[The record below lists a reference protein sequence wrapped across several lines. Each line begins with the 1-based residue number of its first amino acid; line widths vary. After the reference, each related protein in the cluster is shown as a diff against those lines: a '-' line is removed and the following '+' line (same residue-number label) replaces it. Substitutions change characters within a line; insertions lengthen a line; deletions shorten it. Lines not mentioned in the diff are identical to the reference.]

1 MNKRAL
7 TVIEIEANG
16 VPALQPIPAT
26 LISPDERREPVSLD
40 GGDYLSKPETRRS
53 AALCWFIDTLAL
65 AGAAMA
71 GVYVGDWLDP
81 SNVSGNRTD
90 GKDETLP
97 GQRGVAAARHDA
109 DGWPFD

>member
-7 TVIEIEANG
+7 TVIEIEALA
-16 VPALQPIPAT
+16 PST
-26 LISPDERREPVSLD
+26 LVSPDERREPVSLD
-40 GGDYLSKPETRRS
+40 GGDYLSKTETRGS
-53 AALCWFIDTLAL
+53 AALCWFIDLAL

-81 SNVSGNRTD
+81 SNVSGKRTD
-90 GKDETLP
+90 GKDETSP
-97 GQRGVAAARHDA
+97 GRRGVAAARPDA

>member
-7 TVIEIEANG
+7 TVIEIEALA
-16 VPALQPIPAT
+16 PST

-53 AALCWFIDTLAL
+53 AALRWFIDNLAL
-65 AGAAMA
+65 AGAAMS
-71 GVYVGDWLDP
+71 GVYVGDWLDG
-81 SNVSGNRTD
+81 SNVSGKRTD
-90 GKDETLP
+90 GKDETSP
-97 GQRGVAAARHDA
+97 GQRDVAAARHNA